1 MRRAAAILGLALLA
15 GCNTKSYGRKPC
27 VNRVLHENFAPGGT
41 AKAVTFE
48 RDCMT
53 SSTIQVSL
61 VAAAASVGNEPGN
74 VFAVGTGQKS
84 LYGRPAVTVTW
95 SGPTH
100 VTISYTKGASVM
112 RSQGKVGPIEVAYAF
127 LDGAQSSAAPSVPPD
142 RHPPQP

>member
-15 GCNTKSYGRKPC
+15 GCNTKSFGRKPC
-27 VNRVLHENFAPGGT
+27 VNHVLHENLAPGGT

-74 VFAVGTGQKS
+74 TFVVGTGQKS
-84 LYGRPAVTVTW
+84 LYGRPAVSIAW
-95 SGPTH
+95 SGPTR
-100 VTISYTKGASVM
+100 VTISYTKGAAVM
-112 RSQGKVGPIEVAYAF
+112 RSQGKVGPIDVAYAF
-127 LDGAQSSAAPSVPPD
+127 LDGAQAPAKPPTGAD
-142 RHPPQP
+142 GQAR